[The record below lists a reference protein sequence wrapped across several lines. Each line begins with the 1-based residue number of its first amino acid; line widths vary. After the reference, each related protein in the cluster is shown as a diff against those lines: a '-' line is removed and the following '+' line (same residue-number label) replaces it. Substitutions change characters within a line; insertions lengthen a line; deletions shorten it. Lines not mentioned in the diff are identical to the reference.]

1 MQNAFNITKT
11 MLVQPSLR
19 PEIEIHGL
27 NYDFP
32 KTQAQPFVKSGDAAT
47 RNTVVPGKPTATQ
60 GTSSPQSAT
69 TSPLYKTVSP
79 PAAHISKPGEIANE
93 KIATLSTK
101 PTFRCTA
108 KTFADAVQSGC
119 LKSVVRHIKAGLDVN
134 VGPKLYAEAPLMI
147 AVWKDNE
154 AIVRRLLEAGAYVNQ
169 AREDG
174 VTALM
179 HAAQVGRTGSVLALL
194 EQGAIVD
201 QTTINGTTALLYAA
215 ANNKIASVQAL
226 LDRGA
231 AIDHANS
238 HGKTALI
245 YAAKFG
251 SIAMVQALLDRGA
264 NCKLANEYGDTAL
277 RFAIAGNH
285 DEIVKLLRAHEALT
299 NS

>member
-1 MQNAFNITKT
+1 MQNAPNITKT
-11 MLVQPSLR
+11 MFVPPSVR
-19 PEIEIHGL
+19 REIENHGL
-27 NYDFP
+27 DYDFP
-32 KTQAQPFVKSGDAAT
+32 ETKARPVVRTSDDAIGNAVIPSKPAAT
-47 RNTVVPGKPTATQ
+47 QKALQFQTATIVPSYKKK
-60 GTSSPQSAT
+60 SSPAAQDTKRSA
-69 TSPLYKTVSP
+69 
-79 PAAHISKPGEIANE
+79 IANE
-93 KIATLSTK
+93 KMAKLATG
-101 PTFRCTA
+101 PTSRYTA
-108 KTFADAVQSGC
+108 KTLADAVKSGC
-119 LKSVVRHIKAGLDVN
+119 LDSVVRHIEAGLDVN
-134 VGPKLYAEAPLMI
+134 IGPELYAAAPLMI
-147 AVWKDNE
+147 AVWNGNE

-201 QTTINGTTALLYAA
+201 QTTTNGITALLFAA

-238 HGKTALI
+238 HGRTALI
-245 YAAKFG
+245 WAAKIG

-264 NCKLANEYGDTAL
+264 NCKLADEYGDTAL

-285 DEIVKLLRAHEALT
+285 DEIVKLLRAQEALT
-299 NS
+299 SS